1 MKPNEY
7 ANSNTKKDKPR
18 CNEADS
24 GHQSKCKQ
32 KQPINIRKWKSKNHI
47 PIPCGQYKKL
57 IIKGRKAEGLYIK
70 SMRH

>member
-32 KQPINIRKWKSKNHI
+32 KQPINIRK
-47 PIPCGQYKKL
+47 
-57 IIKGRKAEGLYIK
+57 
-70 SMRH
+70 

>member
-24 GHQSKCKQ
+24 GHQSA
-32 KQPINIRKWKSKNHI
+32 NKNNLSI
-47 PIPCGQYKKL
+47 
-57 IIKGRKAEGLYIK
+57 
-70 SMRH
+70 